1 MPRTIQCSECRVRL
15 NLPASVTAGKRL
27 KCPRCGYKFVI
38 SEAEASSASTLP
50 GMVDATETATTLV
63 SRKPPSG
70 DDLPAPRAEGDLRE
84 TFDLPLVSARE
95 AERSEMVAGSPTADV
110 AGLFADAKPSAKR
123 LSAAEARAKGRRCTN
138 CGGLVPQG
146 MSICTTCGTDQET
159 GMRVGLE
166 DDLAPPPPPRSE
178 GAPLHISIIG
188 TFCVAAA
195 VILLILA
202 IVQSVKEQ
210 SQLRYFCWISLG
222 LVSGFGVYA
231 AVEFIR
237 GKSVKLL
244 MLALSLGVVVD
255 VMTLIALPLIE
266 ANFAAPEQIIDPN
279 AKSTN
284 LDDAPVRIRSLQERL
299 DALGGIGRIQTGAA
313 FLLVY
318 ALMSLYLMSPPVK
331 KYISSRAARDAFL
344 GG

>member
-15 NLPASVTAGKRL
+15 NLPAQIIAGKRL
-27 KCPRCGYKFVI
+27 KCPRCGHKFVLT
-38 SEAEASSASTLP
+38 EFDASSASTLP
-50 GMVDATETATTLV
+50 GTVDAAETATMLA

-70 DDLPAPRAEGDLRE
+70 DDLPAPCAEGDLRE

-95 AERSEMVAGSPTADV
+95 AERSEMVAGSPTADA
-110 AGLFADAKPSAKR
+110 AGLFADPGPAAKR
-123 LSAAEARAKGRRCTN
+123 LSAAEARARGRRCTN
-138 CGGLVPQG
+138 CGGLVPKG
-146 MSICTTCGTDQET
+146 MSICVTCGTDQET

-166 DDLAPPPPPRSE
+166 DDLAPPPPARSE
-178 GAPLHISIIG
+178 GPPLHIAIIG

-195 VILLILA
+195 VVLLILA
-202 IVQSVKEQ
+202 IVQSVSQQ
-210 SQLRYFCWISLG
+210 SQLEYVCWISLA
-222 LVSGFGVYA
+222 LVSGFGIYA

-244 MLALSLGVVVD
+244 MLALSLGVVVN

-279 AKSTN
+279 AKST
-284 LDDAPVRIRSLQERL
+284 DPGDAPVRIRSLQERL
-299 DALGGIGRIQTGAA
+299 DARRGVGRIQAGASL
-313 FLLVY
+313 LLVY
-318 ALMSLYLMSPPVK
+318 AILSLYLMSPPVK
-331 KYISSRAARDAFL
+331 KYVQVRTARDAYF